1 MHISTALL
9 YIIIYII
16 LQQGDKMK
24 FKIQRQEITKAVNII
39 KEALPNKT
47 VIESLKG
54 IKIEATNEKIIFTA
68 SRQDVII
75 TYTAT
80 SNFEIDTPGVSII
93 PGSYL
98 ITIINKSEEN
108 LFEFSQESGTTTV
121 KTRKSKMKLVEYD
134 SSSYP
139 DVKFDLEKG
148 TKIAVPVQ
156 ILKAAYSQ
164 TKYSVAQNNLKPIL
178 TGLNFKFNVDGLVVG
193 STDARRLSIST
204 FKNENNDDVE
214 FTIYKNLLGSIIKI
228 LDTLNLEEINLVTDQ
243 NQITVD
249 AGSVQMKGRLL
260 EGKFPD
266 IERLIPSVTSYKYE
280 VESKKLLAVLEKIQ
294 LLSDRDNGNVTTKI
308 KEGNLLLEAYFKEL
322 GGIEEICSI
331 DNLIGN
337 PFSIS
342 FDPKFL
348 IDAVH
353 AIDKERLVLEFVD
366 EISVFLITGIDSRD
380 NIQIIAPI
388 RLT

>member
-1 MHISTALL
+1 
-9 YIIIYII
+9 
-16 LQQGDKMK
+16 MK

-54 IKIEATNEKIIFTA
+54 IKIEAANEKIVFTA

-80 SNFEIDTPGVSII
+80 TNFEVEIPGVSII

-108 LFEFSQESGTTTV
+108 LFEFSQENGTTTV

-134 SSSYP
+134 ASSYP
-139 DVKFDLEKG
+139 DVKFDLDKG
-148 TKIAVPVQ
+148 DVITVPVE
-156 ILKAAYSQ
+156 ILKDAYSQ

-178 TGLNFKFNVDGLVVG
+178 TGLNFKFTKQGLTVG

-204 FKNENNDDVE
+204 FNKTNNEDVE
-214 FTIYKNLLGSIIKI
+214 FTIYKNLLGSMIKI
-228 LDTLNLEEINLVTDQ
+228 LDTLNLDEINLITDQ

-249 AGSVQMKGRLL
+249 AGNVQMKGRLL

-266 IERLIPSVTSYKYE
+266 IERLIPAKPSYTYE
-280 VESKKLLAVLEKIQ
+280 VEAKKLLSVLEKIQ

-331 DNLIGN
+331 ENLIGN

-366 EISVFLITGIDSRD
+366 EISVFLIAATDSRD